1 MIAISN
7 IELYNLLRAKLG
19 EKEAQAVTSYIDTT
33 VADKFIAEKQYLAT
47 KEDIAIVRKEIAETK
62 ADILKWLFLMFLPI
76 YIGMIVFLIK
86 QFI

>member
-47 KEDIAIVRKEIAETK
+47 KEDIAIVRKEIVDAKNDT
-62 ADILKWLFLMFLPI
+62 LKWTFGFFITLVLMILGLYF
-76 YIGMIVFLIK
+76 K
-86 QFI
+86 TK